1 MSPGAR
7 PWLDAARALLE
18 SHRDHARGALLPR
31 IVAYTREDK
40 AAKGLRSLR
49 ERGAAPEAPVHF
61 TALEMAQEERGLL
74 LVAPAGGG
82 KTSFA
87 RELALCLAGELVAD
101 PAHGVA
107 RLAGAPVRDAIGA
120 RLPHAW
126 ALGPTL
132 PALVAAAPG
141 MSATAALAAAGPG
154 LGAALRAAPG
164 GAPAALLV
172 VDDVERLGEGWREF
186 AAGVVALLD
195 AHPSLRVLM
204 LGDALRMDGW
214 PLPAGLARH
223 ALLPLPEPERRD
235 ALAARGMRLGR
246 AAALD
251 PAAGHPGIFGLA
263 LRVDAPA
270 SGVEA
275 IVDAWRAAAGRDE
288 RDAALARPW
297 LADLLAAAELAV
309 MPDPGPA
316 LAAFARD
323 PEAAAPVLAS
333 LLSRWSGDRA
343 RGEALVAGLL
353 DMPGDG
359 GHRGALCA
367 AAFAEAFPGM
377 RARLR
382 GALVAIVE
390 AGALRPAERVA
401 AGRALSRLGDP
412 RDLEA
417 LIDVPGGSF
426 AMGCATNPN
435 SSPPHRAAV
444 EAFRI
449 GAYPVTNARYGA
461 FVAATGRAWASTDG
475 LRPERAN
482 MPAVDLTWHDARAF
496 CDWLG
501 EAWRREGRIAPG
513 EVVRLPTEREWERA
527 ARGDQPVPAS
537 GVVHPWG
544 LSWDD
549 DRANGETTGL
559 NDTCAVGLFPRGRSP
574 HGCHDMAGQVWE
586 WCLTLW
592 GEDMARPSF
601 AYPWR
606 DDGREALD
614 APDRVRRVLRGGC
627 FSSGPAKANASY
639 RGSLEANGFWRGNGF
654 RVVVAPAALAAPPRP
669 AK

>member
-1 MSPGAR
+1 MSAHAR
-7 PWLDAARALLE
+7 PWLGAACTLLAR
-18 SHRDHARGALLPR
+18 HRDAVRDGQLPR
-31 IVAYTREDK
+31 LVAYTREDK

-61 TALEMAQEERGLL
+61 TALEMVQEERGLL

-87 RELALCLAGELVAD
+87 RELALCLAGDLSGD
-101 PAHGVA
+101 PVLGVA
-107 RLAGAPVRDAIGA
+107 RLAGAPVRDVAGA
-120 RLPHAW
+120 RAPHAW
-126 ALGPTL
+126 TLGPAL

-141 MSATAALAAAGPG
+141 MSAAAALAAAGPEF
-154 LGAALRAAPG
+154 GATLRAGP
-164 GAPAALLV
+164 GAPAALLC
-172 VDDVERLGEGWREF
+172 VDDVDRLREGWTEF
-186 AAGVVALLD
+186 AAGIAALLG
-195 AHPSLRVLM
+195 AHPALRVLM
-204 LGDALRMDGW
+204 LGDARLMDGW
-214 PLPAGLARH
+214 PLPAGIARH
-223 ALLPLPEPERRD
+223 ALLPLPEPERRH
-235 ALAARGMRLGR
+235 ALAARGMRLER

-251 PAAGHPGIFGLA
+251 TAAGHPGIYELA

-275 IVDAWRAAAGRDE
+275 IVDAWRGAAGPDE
-288 RDAALARPW
+288 RAIAARPW
-297 LADLLAAAELAV
+297 LADLLAAAEFAA

-359 GHRGALCA
+359 GRRGALCA
-367 AAFAEAFPGM
+367 AAFAEAFPGT

-382 GALVAIVE
+382 GVLAAIVE

-417 LIDVPGGSF
+417 LVDVPGGSF

-435 SSPPHRAAV
+435 SSPPHRATV

-449 GAYPVTNARYGA
+449 GAYPVTNARYA
-461 FVAATGRAWASTDG
+461 TFAAATGRAWASTDG

-501 EAWRREGRIAPG
+501 EAWRRAGRIAPG

-527 ARGDQPVPAS
+527 ARGDQPEPAS

-654 RVVVAPAALAAPPRP
+654 RIVVARAALAAPPRP
-669 AK
+669 AM

>member
-1 MSPGAR
+1 MSAPAR
-7 PWLDAARALLE
+7 PWLDAARALL
-18 SHRDHARGALLPR
+18 ARHCDAAGTGQLPR
-31 IVAYTREDK
+31 LVAYTREDK

-61 TALEMAQEERGLL
+61 TALEMVQEERGLL

-82 KTSFA
+82 RTSFA
-87 RELALCLAGELVAD
+87 RELALCLAGDLVAD
-101 PAHGVA
+101 PVLGVA
-107 RLAGAPVRDAIGA
+107 RLAGAPVRDAAGA
-120 RLPHAW
+120 RAPHAW
-126 ALGPTL
+126 TLGPTL
-132 PALVAAAPG
+132 PALVPAAPG
-141 MSATAALAAAGPG
+141 MSAEAALAAAGPG
-154 LGAALRAAPG
+154 FAATLRAAPD
-164 GAPAALLV
+164 APAALLV
-172 VDDVERLGEGWREF
+172 VDDVDRLGEGWREF
-186 AAGVVALLD
+186 AIGIAALLD
-195 AHPSLRVLM
+195 ANPSLRVFM
-204 LGDALRMDGW
+204 LGDARRMDGW
-214 PLPAGLARH
+214 PLPAGLVRH

-235 ALAARGMRLGR
+235 ALASLGMARER

-251 PAAGHPGIFGLA
+251 PAAGHPGIFRLA
-263 LRVDAPA
+263 LRVDVPA
-270 SGVEA
+270 SGVEG
-275 IVDAWRAAAGRDE
+275 IVDAWRAAVGQDG
-288 RDAALARPW
+288 RDAAVARPW
-297 LADLLAAAELAV
+297 LADLLAAAELAA

-323 PEAAAPVLAS
+323 PGAAAPVLAS
-333 LLSRWSGDRA
+333 LLSRWSGDRG

-353 DMPGDG
+353 DMPGDA

-367 AAFAEAFPGM
+367 AAFAEAFPGT

-382 GALVAIVE
+382 GALAAIVE

-417 LIDVPGGSF
+417 LVDVPGGVF
-426 AMGCATNPN
+426 DMGCATNQN

-449 GAYPVTNARYGA
+449 GAYPVTNARYAA
-461 FVAATGRAWASTDG
+461 FVAATGRSWASTDG
-475 LRPERAN
+475 LRPERTN
-482 MPAVDLTWHDARAF
+482 MPATDLTWHDARAF

-513 EVVRLPTEREWERA
+513 DVVRLPAEREWERA

-544 LSWDD
+544 LAWDD

-606 DDGREALD
+606 EDGREALD

-654 RVVVAPAALAAPPRP
+654 RIVVAPATLAAPPRP
-669 AK
+669 AM

>member
-1 MSPGAR
+1 
-7 PWLDAARALLE
+7 
-18 SHRDHARGALLPR
+18 
-31 IVAYTREDK
+31 
-40 AAKGLRSLR
+40 
-49 ERGAAPEAPVHF
+49 
-61 TALEMAQEERGLL
+61 
-74 LVAPAGGG
+74 
-82 KTSFA
+82 
-87 RELALCLAGELVAD
+87 
-101 PAHGVA
+101 
-107 RLAGAPVRDAIGA
+107 
-120 RLPHAW
+120 
-126 ALGPTL
+126 
-132 PALVAAAPG
+132 
-141 MSATAALAAAGPG
+141 
-154 LGAALRAAPG
+154 
-164 GAPAALLV
+164 

-417 LIDVPGGSF
+417 LVDVPGGSF

-461 FVAATGRAWASTDG
+461 FVAATGRAWAMACARSAPTCRRRTSPG
-475 LRPERAN
+475 TTRAPSATGWARPGAARDASPRARSCACPPSAN
-482 MPAVDLTWHDARAF
+482 GSAPRAATSP
-496 CDWLG
+496 C
-501 EAWRREGRIAPG
+501 RRRASCIPGASPGTTIAP
-513 EVVRLPTEREWERA
+513 
-527 ARGDQPVPAS
+527 
-537 GVVHPWG
+537 
-544 LSWDD
+544 
-549 DRANGETTGL
+549 
-559 NDTCAVGLFPRGRSP
+559 
-574 HGCHDMAGQVWE
+574 
-586 WCLTLW
+586 
-592 GEDMARPSF
+592 MAR
-601 AYPWR
+601 
-606 DDGREALD
+606 
-614 APDRVRRVLRGGC
+614 RRG
-627 FSSGPAKANASY
+627 
-639 RGSLEANGFWRGNGF
+639 
-654 RVVVAPAALAAPPRP
+654 
-669 AK
+669 

>member
-1 MSPGAR
+1 MSAPAR
-7 PWLDAARALLE
+7 PWLAAAQALLAH
-18 SHRDHARGALLPR
+18 HRDTALGAQLPR
-31 IVAYTREDK
+31 LVAYTREDK

-61 TALEMAQEERGLL
+61 TALEIVQEERGLL

-82 KTSFA
+82 KTVFA
-87 RELALCLAGELVAD
+87 RELALCLAGDLVAD
-101 PAHGVA
+101 PVLGVA
-107 RLAGAPVRDAIGA
+107 RLAGSPVRDAAGA
-120 RLPHAW
+120 RARHAW
-126 ALGPTL
+126 TLGPTL

-141 MSATAALAAAGPG
+141 MSAEAALAAAAPDF
-154 LGAALRAAPG
+154 AETLRAAPH
-164 GAPAALLV
+164 APAALLL
-172 VDDVERLGEGWREF
+172 VDDVDRLGEGWKEF
-186 AAGVVALLD
+186 AAGVVALLH
-195 AHPSLRVLM
+195 AHPSLRVVM
-204 LGDALRMDGW
+204 LGDARRMDGW
-214 PLPAGLARH
+214 PLPAGLVRH
-223 ALLPLPEPERRD
+223 ALLALPEPERRG
-235 ALAARGMRLGR
+235 ALAARGMRLEG

-251 PAAGHPGIFGLA
+251 PAAAHPGIFDLA
-263 LRVDAPA
+263 LGVDVPA
-270 SGVEA
+270 SGVEG
-275 IVDAWRAAAGRDE
+275 IVDAWRAAAARDLRAE
-288 RDAALARPW
+288 GGARRW
-297 LADLLAAAELAV
+297 LADLLAAAEFAA

-353 DMPGDG
+353 DMPGDEG
-359 GHRGALCA
+359 RRGALCA
-367 AAFAEAFPGM
+367 AAFAEAFPGT

-382 GALVAIVE
+382 RALVALVE

-417 LIDVPGGSF
+417 LVDVPGGMF
-426 AMGCATNPN
+426 EMGCATNPN

-444 EAFRI
+444 AAFRI
-449 GAYPVTNARYGA
+449 GAYPVTNARYAA
-461 FVAATGRAWASTDG
+461 FVAATARPWASTDG

-501 EAWRREGRIAPG
+501 EAWRREGRIRPG

-544 LSWDD
+544 LAWDD
-549 DRANGETTGL
+549 DRANGETTGS

-654 RVVVAPAALAAPPRP
+654 RIVVARAALAAPPRP

>member
-1 MSPGAR
+1 MSAPAR
-7 PWLDAARALLE
+7 PWLAAARALLAR
-18 SHRDHARGALLPR
+18 HRDDVRGAQLPR
-31 IVAYTREDK
+31 LVAYTSEDK

-61 TALEMAQEERGLL
+61 TALEMVQEERGLL

-87 RELALCLAGELVAD
+87 RELALCLAGDLVAD
-101 PAHGVA
+101 PVLDVA
-107 RLAGAPVRDAIGA
+107 RLAGAPVRDAAGA
-120 RLPHAW
+120 RASHAW
-126 ALGPTL
+126 TLGPTL
-132 PALVAAAPG
+132 HALVMAEPG
-141 MSATAALAAAGPG
+141 MSAESALAAAGPG
-154 LGAALRAAPG
+154 FDATLRAAPD
-164 GAPAALLV
+164 APAALLV
-172 VDDVERLGEGWREF
+172 VGDVDRLGEGWRGF
-186 AAGVVALLD
+186 AAGVVALLE
-195 AHPSLRVLM
+195 AHASLRVLM
-204 LGDALRMDGW
+204 LGDARRMDGW

-235 ALAARGMRLGR
+235 ALASLGMLEAH
-246 AAALD
+246 AAA
-251 PAAGHPGIFGLA
+251 HPGIVGLA
-263 LRVDAPA
+263 LGVAAPA
-270 SGVEA
+270 SGVEG
-275 IVDAWRAAAGRDE
+275 IVDAWKASATGRARDE
-288 RDAALARPW
+288 ACARPW
-297 LADLLAAAELAV
+297 LAGLLAAADFAAL
-309 MPDPGPA
+309 PGPGPA

-323 PEAAAPVLAS
+323 PEAAAPILAS

-353 DMPGDG
+353 AMQGDEG
-359 GHRGALCA
+359 RRGALVA
-367 AAFAEAFPGM
+367 APFADSFPGM
-377 RARLR
+377 RAPLR
-382 GALVAIVE
+382 AALAAIVE

-401 AGRALSRLGDP
+401 AGRALSLLGDP

-417 LIDVPGGSF
+417 LVDVPGGSF

-435 SSPPHRAAV
+435 SSPAHLAVV
-444 EAFRI
+444 EAFRM
-449 GAYPVTNARYGA
+449 GAYPVTNARYAA
-461 FVAATGRAWASTDG
+461 FAAATGRHWASSAG

-496 CDWLG
+496 CDWLAA
-501 EAWRREGRIAPG
+501 AWRRDGRIAPG
-513 EVVRLPTEREWERA
+513 EDVRLPTEREWERA

-544 LSWDD
+544 TDWDD

-574 HGCHDMAGQVWE
+574 HGCHDMAGQVWD

-592 GEDMARPSF
+592 GEDMVRPSF

-654 RVVVAPAALAAPPRP
+654 RIVVARAALAATPGP
-669 AK
+669 AM